1 MILRMMST
9 RTSFQSGSV
18 FSCFIGSLIN
28 QIKLIFFRDYE
39 TTRLRDF
46 EGLVSF
52 LIDVVY
58 SEEGTCK
65 GCNFAKA
72 NEEGLMDLALWLYED
87 AAEEEDKAAK
97 G

>member
-1 MILRMMST
+1 ML
-9 RTSFQSGSV
+9 V
-18 FSCFIGSLIN
+18 FLF
-28 QIKLIFFRDYE
+28 
-39 TTRLRDF
+39 
-46 EGLVSF
+46 
-52 LIDVVY
+52 IDVVY
-58 SEEGTCK
+58 TEEGTCK